1 VLLDL
6 HSELT
11 AFLVLQMLK
20 DISELK
26 AKLTEV
32 FSCLMTGNLIAYYA
46 FRCKFGVNC
55 GHRDFV
61 PNWFCSCQ
69 V

>member
-1 VLLDL
+1 VLLLVFLFLCFNDFVLLDL
-6 HSELT
+6 HCELT

-46 FRCKFGVNC
+46 F
-55 GHRDFV
+55 
-61 PNWFCSCQ
+61 
-69 V
+69 